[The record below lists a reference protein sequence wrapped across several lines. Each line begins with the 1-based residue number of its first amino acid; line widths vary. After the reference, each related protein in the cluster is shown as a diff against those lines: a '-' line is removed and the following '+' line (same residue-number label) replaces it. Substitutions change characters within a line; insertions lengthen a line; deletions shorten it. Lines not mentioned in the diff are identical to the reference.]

1 MERNRPCTAPKPER
15 RRMNLLTTITPA
27 DAALVAAAFI
37 LGGMV
42 KGALG
47 FGLPLTTMAI
57 LPFFVPVDAALA
69 VNVVVLFLTNIAQ
82 FLQMGQM
89 RETATR
95 FAPVLWGIAIGVPLG
110 TAMVSAFS
118 DEFLL
123 LALGAVV
130 VTFSALSLSSV
141 NLGLRPSQERP
152 AGWIAGISGGI
163 VGALTTVGGPL
174 FVMYLVGLRVERREF
189 LSALSLFFILSA
201 VLVSGAFL
209 LVGLFTPERLF
220 LAAVALPAAIAG
232 MWLGNRMAAYV
243 PAHRFRALVLV
254 VLGCLGLNLL
264 WRGISGG

>member
-1 MERNRPCTAPKPER
+1 
-15 RRMNLLTTITPA
+15 MNFLPAITPA
-27 DAALVAAAFI
+27 DAALVAMVFV

-57 LPFFVPVDAALA
+57 LPFFVPIDAALA

-89 RETATR
+89 RETAVR
-95 FAPVLWGIAIGVPLG
+95 FAPVMWGIVIGVPLG
-110 TAMVSAFS
+110 TVMVSAFS
-118 DEFLL
+118 DDILL

-130 VTFSALSLSSV
+130 VTFSALSLSAV
-141 NLGLRPSQERP
+141 NLGIRASQERP
-152 AGWIAGISGGI
+152 AGWIAGILGGI

-174 FVMYLVGLRVERREF
+174 FVMYLVGLQVERREF
-189 LSALSLFFILSA
+189 LSALSMFFILSA

-209 LVGLFTPERLF
+209 LVGLFTPERLL
-220 LAAVALPAAIAG
+220 LAAVALPAAMGG
-232 MWLGNRMAAYV
+232 MWLGNRMVAYV

-254 VLGCLGLNLL
+254 VLGFLGLNLL
-264 WRGISGG
+264 WRGFSGG

>member
-1 MERNRPCTAPKPER
+1 MSYWQTV
-15 RRMNLLTTITPA
+15 TPA
-27 DAALVAAAFI
+27 DAVLVAAAFV

-57 LPFFVPVDAALA
+57 LPFFVPVDVALA

-95 FAPVLWGIAIGVPLG
+95 FAPVLWGIVIGVPLG
-110 TAMVSAFS
+110 TAMVSIFS
-118 DEFLL
+118 DEVLL

-141 NLGLRPSQERP
+141 NLALSPAQERP
-152 AGWIAGISGGI
+152 GGWAAGILGGV

-201 VLVSGAFL
+201 VLISGAFL
-209 LVGLFTPERLF
+209 LVGLFSPERLL
-220 LAAVALPAAIAG
+220 LAAVALPAAICG
-232 MWLGNRMAAYV
+232 MWLGNRMVDFV
-243 PAHRFRALVLV
+243 PTHRFRALVLV
-254 VLGCLGLNLL
+254 VLGCLGANLL
-264 WRGISGG
+264 WRGLNAG